1 MVAICGYCHSTCS
14 SNLFMLYIMNL
25 SFKNLDK
32 PSSRKWKIIADYLL
46 YTGLPAINVF
56 FLAVQPV
63 SVEFSLWG
71 AAISNLI
78 IALFK
83 GATKFTAE

>member
-14 SNLFMLYIMNL
+14 SNLFMLYIMSL
-25 SFKNLDK
+25 SFKNLEK
-32 PSSRKWKIIADYLL
+32 PSNRKWKAIADYLL
-46 YTGLPAINVF
+46 YIGLPAINAF

-63 SVEFSLWG
+63 SMEFSLWG

-83 GATKFTAE
+83 GVSKFSAE

>member
-1 MVAICGYCHSTCS
+1 
-14 SNLFMLYIMNL
+14 MNL
-25 SFKNLDK
+25 ALENIDK
-32 PSSRKWKIIADYLL
+32 PSNKKWKRVADYLL
-46 YTGLPAINVF
+46 YTALPSINIF
-56 FLAVQPV
+56 FLAVQPI

-83 GATKFTAE
+83 GVTKFTSDEG